1 MSGGSRNGQAS
12 LKGMQEVLDE
22 LGVSPELVP
31 QQRADLDELGY
42 CRLAGFVDPQPA
54 ARMTAEITRLLAGTR
69 QGGTLHLKG
78 LLDQG
83 SLFDSLWLRPTL
95 LAAVSHLLGPDFQVR
110 EMHYRAGKPGHGG
123 QALHMDA
130 TDRAGPGNWRVC
142 TAIVALTAFTAT
154 NGATRV
160 VPRSHLAHDFRAPTG
175 HRPHPDEVLLTGP
188 TGTCWLFNS
197 HLWHSGTQNRSDHP
211 RHAVLIS
218 FHRRNSGPTLGH
230 DTLPSHETV
239 QRLGNAAYLLL

>member
-1 MSGGSRNGQAS
+1 MR
-12 LKGMQEVLDE
+12 EVLDE
-22 LGVSPELVP
+22 IGVSPGVLVAH
-31 QQRADLDELGY
+31 QRAGLDELGY
-42 CRLAGFVDPQPA
+42 CRLDGFIGAPA
-54 ARMTAEITRLLAGTR
+54 AWQMITEITRLAAGSR
-69 QGGTLHLKG
+69 QGGTLHVKG

-95 LAAVSHLLGPDFQVR
+95 LAAVAHLLGPDFQVR
-110 EMHYRAGKPGHGG
+110 EMHYRAAKPRHGS

-130 TDRAGPGNWRVC
+130 NDRAGPGRWRVC
-142 TAIVALTAFTAT
+142 TAIVALTEFTTT

-160 VPRSHLAHDFRAPTG
+160 VPGSHLTHGFKPPHG

-188 TGTCWLFNS
+188 VGTCWLFNS

-218 FHRRNSGPTLGH
+218 FHRRNSGPTLGSE
-230 DTLPSHETV
+230 TLPSHETV
-239 QRLGNAAYLLL
+239 LRLGNAAYLLL